1 MRRST
6 IVLVILFAALG
17 LLYWYMQKPGNVI
30 KQILATSTTT
40 APQSLPDLIRPDQG
54 PVSQIS
60 IQRADGKAVA
70 LKKAGG
76 IWLVTTDYEAPANQ
90 DSSEM
95 IAQSVMSLRM
105 VANLEKTPD
114 LASIGLNNPAYTVSL
129 TLNDGS
135 VYTFKVGNA
144 TVTGS
149 GYYVR
154 TNDGSVAVVDKNAI
168 DTLINLIVE
177 PPFLQTATPSPAPAT
192 ETPAPTVMPETT
204 AMPVVTPT
212 TKP

>member
-30 KQILATSTTT
+30 KQALATSTTT

-60 IQRADGKAVA
+60 IQRADGKTVA

-76 IWLVTTDYEAPANQ
+76 IWLVTTDHEAPANQ
-90 DSSEM
+90 DQAGS
-95 IAQSVMSLRM
+95 IAQSVMSLRR

-135 VYTFKVGNA
+135 LYTFKVGNA